1 MIISVGIIAFF
12 LCVALLLG
20 VIASRGKDMSLELW
34 SVGGR
39 GFGSI
44 FIFLLMAGE
53 IYTTS
58 AFLGISGW
66 MYGKG
71 GAAFYNIM
79 MLNYVIAY
87 WLTPK
92 IWAYGKK
99 HKLLS
104 QSDFFEKAYK
114 SKALGML
121 VAVVGLAALIP
132 YLIIQLKGLGIIVS
146 EASYGAIDPKI
157 TIWIGTIAMIVYVMV
172 SGIHGSAWT
181 AVIKDF
187 LILGVVLFLG
197 IYLPFHYYGGIQP
210 MWEAIEVANPG
221 FLSLPDSG
229 LSASWY
235 VSTMML
241 TSLGFYMWPHTF
253 VATFSAKSGNALR
266 KNAIMLPIYAL
277 FILFV
282 LFAGAAAILQVPNLS
297 GGNVDLALFKIS
309 TQTFN
314 PVIVGFIGAAGLLTA
329 IVPGSLILMS
339 AATLFAKNILKPLR
353 PQTTDQQ
360 IGIIARYTV
369 PVVALIA
376 LYFTFSGGGAITLL
390 FLMGYGLVTQFA
402 PAVIF
407 SFLKKNPF
415 TVQGVFVGIIVGVAI
430 VGWQAATGTN
440 LSKLFPTWP
449 SYLQDI
455 NIGFLA
461 LGVNI
466 FVSLTVS
473 VFTRKG
479 IVMTDES
486 SNESAVESIS

>member
-1 MIISVGIIAFF
+1 MIVSVGIIAIF
-12 LCVALLLG
+12 LGIALLLG
-20 VIASRGKDMSLELW
+20 IMASRGKDMSLEQW

-39 GFGSI
+39 GFGSF

-71 GAAFYNIM
+71 GAAFYNIV
-79 MLNYVIAY
+79 MLNYIIAY

-99 HKLLS
+99 HNLLS

-114 SKALGML
+114 SKSLGML
-121 VAVVGLAALIP
+121 VAIVGLAALIP

-187 LILGVVLFLG
+187 LILSVVLFLG
-197 IYLPFHYYGGIQP
+197 IYLPYHYYGGIQP
-210 MWEAIEVANPG
+210 MWEAIEAAKPG

-235 VSTMML
+235 ISTMML

-282 LFAGAAAILQVPNLS
+282 LFAGAAAILQVPELS
-297 GGNVDLALFKIS
+297 GGDVDLALFKIS
-309 TQTFN
+309 TQTFS

-339 AATLFAKNILKPLR
+339 AATLFAKNIVKPIR

-360 IGIIARYTV
+360 IGRIARYTV
-369 PVVALIA
+369 PLVALVA

-390 FLMGYGLVTQFA
+390 FLMGYGLVTQFV
-402 PAVIF
+402 PAVVC
-407 SFLKKNPF
+407 SFMKKNPL
-415 TVQGVFVGIIVGVAI
+415 TVQGVFAGIIVGVAI
-430 VGWQAATGTN
+430 VGWQAATGAH
-440 LSKLFPTWP
+440 LSKLFPSWP

-455 NIGFLA
+455 NIGFIA
-461 LGVNI
+461 LSINI
-466 FVSLTVS
+466 IVSLTVS
-473 VFTRKG
+473 AFTRKA
-479 IVMTDES
+479 TATNDEMVS
-486 SNESAVESIS
+486 EQTVESI

>member
-1 MIISVGIIAFF
+1 MSVGIIAIF
-12 LCVALLLG
+12 LVIALFLG
-20 VIASRGKDMSLELW
+20 IAASRGKDMSLEQW

-53 IYTTS
+53 IYTTN
-58 AFLGISGW
+58 AFLGVSGW

-71 GAAFYNIM
+71 GVAFYNIA

-99 HKLLS
+99 HNLLS
-104 QSDFFEKAYK
+104 QSDFFEQAYN
-114 SKALGML
+114 SRILGTL
-121 VAVVGLAALIP
+121 VAIVGLVALIP

-157 TIWIGTIAMIVYVMV
+157 TIWIGTIAMIAYVMV

-187 LILGVVLFLG
+187 LILGVVIFLG
-197 IYLPFHYYGGIQP
+197 IYLPIHYYGGIQP
-210 MWEAIEVANPG
+210 MWEAIEAVKPG
-221 FLSLPDSG
+221 FLTLPDSG
-229 LSASWY
+229 FSASWY
-235 VSTMML
+235 ISTIML

-266 KNAIMLPIYAL
+266 NNAIMLPIYAL
-277 FILFV
+277 FLLFILFV
-282 LFAGAAAILQVPNLS
+282 
-297 GGNVDLALFKIS
+297 
-309 TQTFN
+309 
-314 PVIVGFIGAAGLLTA
+314 GAAGLLTA

-339 AATLFAKNILKPLR
+339 AATLLAKNVVKPIR

-360 IGIIARYTV
+360 IGIIARYSV
-369 PVVALIA
+369 PVIALVA

-390 FLMGYGLVTQFA
+390 FLMGYGLVTQFV
-402 PAVIF
+402 PGVVC
-407 SFLKKNPF
+407 SLLKKNPL
-415 TVQGVFVGIIVGVAI
+415 TLQGVFAGIIVGVTI
-430 VGWQAATGTN
+430 VGWQAATGAH
-440 LSKLFPTWP
+440 LSKLFPSWP
-449 SYLQDI
+449 SYIQDI

-461 LGVNI
+461 LSVNI
-466 FVSLTVS
+466 LVSITVS
-473 VFTRKG
+473 AFTRK
-479 IVMTDES
+479 VTVQ
-486 SNESAVESIS
+486 NV

>member
-1 MIISVGIIAFF
+1 MIVSVGIIAIF
-12 LCVALLLG
+12 LGIALLLG
-20 VIASRGKDMSLELW
+20 IMASRGKDMSLEQW

-39 GFGSI
+39 GFGSV

-79 MLNYVIAY
+79 MLNFVIAY

-92 IWAYGKK
+92 IWSYGKK
-99 HKLLS
+99 HNLLS
-104 QSDFFEKAYK
+104 QSDFFERVYK
-114 SKALGML
+114 SKVLGML

-187 LILGVVLFLG
+187 LILAVVLFLG
-197 IYLPFHYYGGIQP
+197 IYLPIHYYGGIQP
-210 MWEAIEVANPG
+210 MWEAIEAAKPG
-221 FLSLPDSG
+221 FLTLPDSG

-235 VSTMML
+235 ISTMML

-253 VATFSAKSGNALR
+253 VAIFSAKNGNALR

-282 LFAGAAAILQVPNLS
+282 LFAGAATILQVPNLT
-297 GGNVDLALFKIS
+297 GGDVDLALFKIS
-309 TQTFN
+309 TQTFS

-329 IVPGSLILMS
+329 IVPGSLILMA
-339 AATLFAKNILKPLR
+339 AATLFAKNIIKPIR
-353 PQTTDQQ
+353 PQTTDKQ

-369 PVVALIA
+369 PVVALVA
-376 LYFTFSGGGAITLL
+376 LYCTFSGGGAITIL

-402 PAVIF
+402 PAVVC
-407 SFLKKNPF
+407 SFMKKNPL
-415 TVQGVFVGIIVGVAI
+415 TLQGVFAGIIVGVAI
-430 VGWQAATGTN
+430 VGWQAATGAS
-440 LSKLFPTWP
+440 LSKLFPSWP
-449 SYLQDI
+449 SYIQDI

-466 FVSLTVS
+466 LVSLTVS
-473 VFTRKG
+473 SITRKV
-479 IVMTDES
+479 IITNDEV
-486 SNESAVESIS
+486 SNEKTVESIL